1 MDQLLLVLLVVAA
14 AIAIAAIL
22 LSRAQAHRA
31 EVAALGPP
39 ESPFAVST
47 EGMKMCPKC
56 GMGNMWTERRCS
68 ACGSSLKG

>member
-1 MDQLLLVLLVVAA
+1 MDQLLVVLLLLAVV
-14 AIAIAAIL
+14 IAITAIL
-22 LSRAQAHRA
+22 LSRSRRRA